1 MKKCTLLLLI
11 ILPLM
16 SSAFV
21 WDIAQDGSGDFSE
34 IQTAI
39 DIVADGDTLLIHPG
53 AYYENL
59 IIDHKNL
66 HLMSLYG
73 ITQDTTYIN
82 TTILDGNHYS
92 NVIYSFYPYLGLV
105 LTGLTITNGYCNGE
119 IENGFHHG
127 AGIVFFGGNNII
139 SNCKIEY
146 NYSER
151 VGGGIYIATGSLFL
165 QGNIIRYNVAVD
177 GGGGLC
183 FGNDEIIFDEI
194 DLNSIYSNY
203 GNSGTDILNRLNPDY
218 DYYFPMLRGTSNPP
232 NSLYFRNQGVYNM
245 FNVSYSEVYISET
258 AQEVYV
264 SPDGDNAND
273 GLTPATAL
281 KNIWY
286 ATIKCEGTEDEPG
299 IIHLTPGIYST
310 SSNDELPVTAIKSN
324 MYIVG
329 GGSDCTILDREDQSG
344 IFGIVDNSNSHLEG
358 FSIINNSGEIHTVNI
373 HFSGLSRTGI
383 ASIEDII
390 CQDTQGL
397 PIIITAYNEINF
409 HNVKILNTTYMGSS
423 IQLSSNYLALFRN
436 IEIRD
441 SRYQE
446 VEDSWHYE
454 GGFGIGIWNGASIQ
468 EPLNYYF
475 ENVLITGIDNRS
487 PYQMYPS
494 GSCYALGCG
503 EEFNNIYLINSTIS
517 GNITNNLNSCALS
530 ALHGSHL
537 NIYNSIVFDNQYH
550 SLMIGGYASAGESYI
565 GVTHS
570 LVEGGF
576 DDMVDWG
583 QPWTAE
589 WLEGNLDIDENP
601 EYCGV
606 GLSEYML
613 QSGSPC
619 IDSGSLTCLPEGYEL
634 SETDLAGNPRVYGE
648 NIDMGCYEWQGT
660 ECDFSWQQE
669 YNNVTFYVNSNEE
682 IYDIGWDFECDE
694 EIDSYELQPA
704 HQYPETGTYSVGV
717 YINGGRGGRKYENCI
732 TIDSLDVVEE
742 NIPEPEIS
750 CRNYPNP
757 FNPKTTIEFTLPAKG
772 ETKLAIYDIKGRKVI
787 TMLDAVLEAGTH
799 SLIWNGNNEA
809 GKEAASGIYFY
820 ELTWNGQEVRNKIN
834 LIK

>member
-1 MKKCTLLLLI
+1 MKKCTLFILI

-34 IQTAI
+34 IQMAI
-39 DIVADGDTLLIHPG
+39 DLVEDGDTLLVYPG
-53 AYYENL
+53 TYYENL
-59 IIDHKNL
+59 RIFYKDI
-66 HLMSLYG
+66 HLMSLFAV
-73 ITQDTTYIN
+73 TQDTSYIH
-82 TTILDGNHYS
+82 TTILDGRHTS
-92 NVIYSFYPYLGLV
+92 NVIYSYYSP
-105 LTGLTITNGYCNGE
+105 TGISVTGFTITNGYCNTE

-127 AGIVFFGGNNII
+127 AGVIFFGNDLVISHCII
-139 SNCKIEY
+139 EH
-146 NYSER
+146 NYSEYR
-151 VGGGIYIATGSLFL
+151 AGGVFIADGSLYL
-165 QGNIIRYNVAVD
+165 KGTIIRFNVGVES
-177 GGGGLC
+177 GGGLA
-183 FGNDEIIFDEI
+183 FGNDEIIFDQNE
-194 DLNSIYSNY
+194 LNSIYGNY
-203 GNSGTDILNRLNPDY
+203 SGLGTDIYNALPPDY
-218 DYYFPMLRGTSNPP
+218 EYNFPMQKGTSNPP
-232 NSLYFRNQGVYNM
+232 NLCYFFNYETGNM
-245 FNVSYSEVYISET
+245 FNVSYEETYINET
-258 AQEVYV
+258 CQEVFV
-264 SPDGDNAND
+264 SPDGDNTND
-273 GLTPATAL
+273 GLTEETAL
-281 KNIWY
+281 HNIWY
-286 ATIKCEGTEDEPG
+286 ATLKCEGTEDEPG
-299 IIHLTPGIYST
+299 IIHLAPGTYA
-310 SSNDELPVTAIKSN
+310 SSINDELPVTTLKSN
-324 MYIVG
+324 MQII
-329 GGSDCTILDREDQSG
+329 GSGSECTIIDRENQSSTFSVLNKNDNLLQGFTICNFSGEYTIFNFNFCGSSMTGNAVLTDIICRDLYG
-344 IFGIVDNSNSHLEG
+344 IP
-358 FSIINNSGEIHTVNI
+358 FSIISYENIVLNNI
-373 HFSGLSRTGI
+373 HI
-383 ASIEDII
+383 
-390 CQDTQGL
+390 
-397 PIIITAYNEINF
+397 Y
-409 HNVKILNTTYMGSS
+409 NTTYIGST
-423 IQLSSNYLALFRN
+423 IQLASINN
-436 IEIRD
+436 IEIKNLKIKD
-441 SRYQE
+441 SHYQE
-446 VEDSWHYE
+446 VEDIWHYE
-454 GGFGIGIWNGASIQ
+454 GGFGIYIWNCSGIQ
-468 EPLNYYF
+468 EPMNYYF
-475 ENVLITGIDNRS
+475 ENVLISGIDNRS

-494 GSCYALGCG
+494 GSCYALGSAD
-503 EEFNNIYLINSTIS
+503 EYNNIYLINSTIS
-517 GNITNNLNSCALS
+517 GNVTNNLNSCALS

-601 EYCGV
+601 EFCGV
-606 GLSEYML
+606 GLSEFML

-660 ECDFSWQQE
+660 ECDFNWEQE

-694 EIDSYELQPA
+694 EIDSYELQPM
-704 HQYPETGTYSVGV
+704 HQYPETGAYSVGV

-742 NIPEPEIS
+742 NIPQPEIS